1 MFKGFFAK
9 IRYHDVLL
17 KYELYLNLEIK
28 IHNILFYNTLNYI
41 IEIANIKI
49 FI

>member
-28 IHNILFYNTLNYI
+28 IHNILFYNILNYI
-41 IEIANIKI
+41 IEIDNIKI